1 MCLGRLHAVHM
12 MVLSTIVRQS
22 HCECTVARILIPDRG
37 TTIVA
42 SVLARSAE
50 SAQGNGLGNTGD
62 SFGGT
67 GDRYR
72 EKPLY

>member
-1 MCLGRLHAVHM
+1 M
-12 MVLSTIVRQS
+12 
-22 HCECTVARILIPDRG
+22 D
-37 TTIVA
+37 

-50 SAQGNGLGNTGD
+50 PAQGNGLGNTGD
-62 SFGGT
+62 SFGRT